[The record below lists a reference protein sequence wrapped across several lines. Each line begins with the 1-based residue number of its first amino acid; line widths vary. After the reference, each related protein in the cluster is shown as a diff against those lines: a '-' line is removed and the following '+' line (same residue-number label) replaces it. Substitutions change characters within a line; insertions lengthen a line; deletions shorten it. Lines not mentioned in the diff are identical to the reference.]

1 MSDVR
6 ENGDRRIDGPGGSGG
21 GDKQVKP
28 RPPLFRALG
37 RDDPPPTIE
46 IGGEEWSLEE
56 VFKHDSWAATAVY
69 RRGDAQILCKFNRTQ
84 PIFGIPM
91 RWLGRRLARR
101 ETGFMERLRDIEFV
115 PLPAGEVRS
124 GGLVLDNAAARI
136 FIPGEAFRVKEQV
149 TSAFLDDLHVI
160 LARVHARDMA
170 YVDLHKRENIIVG
183 LDGRP
188 YLIDFQVSYG
198 VGADAGWLRRVI
210 LRRLQEIDVYHL
222 RKHHLRCFPE
232 TLTPEQ
238 IEAWRNPPGLIN
250 AHRRIT
256 KPLRSL
262 RRKLLVKLGIRNETG
277 MARSEFEP
285 EISFREEGGGGG
297 DVRRGGST

>member
-1 MSDVR
+1 MGDLGEKRVR
-6 ENGDRRIDGPGGSGG
+6 TIGASGDRH
-21 GDKQVKP
+21 VKP

-37 RDDPPPTIE
+37 REDPPAIIE

-84 PIFGIPM
+84 SIFGIPM

-101 ETGFMERLRDIEFV
+101 ETAFMERLRDIESV

-124 GGLVLDNAAARI
+124 GGVVLENAAARI

-149 TSAFLDDLHVI
+149 TSAFIDELHAI
-160 LARVHARDMA
+160 IARVHKHDMA

-198 VGADAGWLRRVI
+198 IGPEAGWLKRAI

-285 EISFREEGGGGG
+285 EISFREESGGGG
-297 DVRRGGST
+297 DARRGGST

>member
-1 MSDVR
+1 MGGV
-6 ENGDRRIDGPGGSGG
+6 GDEGERRIDASGE
-21 GDKQVKP
+21 KPVKP
-28 RPPLFRALG
+28 RPALFRALG
-37 RDDPPPTIE
+37 RNDPPAVIE
-46 IGGEEWSLEE
+46 IADDEWTLEE
-56 VFKHDSWAATAVY
+56 VFKHDSWAATGVY
-69 RRGDAQILCKFNRTQ
+69 RRGEAQILCKFNRTQ

-101 ETGFMERLRDIEFV
+101 ETGFMERLRDIESV
-115 PLPAGEVRS
+115 PLPAGEVRA
-124 GGLVLDNAAARI
+124 GGVVLENAAARI

-149 TSAFLDDLHVI
+149 TSAFIDELHAI
-160 LARVHARDMA
+160 IARVHAHDMA

-183 LDGRP
+183 LDNRP

-198 VGADAGWLRRVI
+198 IRPEAGWLKRAI
-210 LRRLQEIDVYHL
+210 LRRLQEIDIYHL
-222 RKHHLRCFPE
+222 RKHHLRLFPE

-238 IEAWRNPPGLIN
+238 IDAWRNPPGLIN

-262 RRKLLVKLGIRNETG
+262 RRKLLVMLGIRNETG

-285 EISFREEGGGGG
+285 EISFREEGGGSGAGVRPGG
-297 DVRRGGST
+297 TS